1 VNGHRSGFAA
11 VVGRPNVGKST
22 LVNRLVGEK
31 VAIVSDKPQTTRHR
45 IRGILTRP
53 HAQVI
58 FVDTPGLHRP
68 RHRLGEVMVELARGS
83 MREADVI
90 LFVVDATRPPGRG
103 DQYIAGELSRCAVP
117 VILVLNKVDLVSR
130 QRLDEA
136 VDSYRGLVTD
146 APLVPVSALLGHNL
160 EELEREVIARLPEGP
175 RFFPPEMVSDQ
186 PLAVMVAELIREKVL
201 LLTREEVPH
210 SVAVTVE
217 EMARRREDLTYIR
230 AEIHLERPS
239 QKAILIGQGGSMLKS
254 IGTLSREEIERLLGH
269 RVYLDLWVRVS
280 RGWRNRE
287 AALKTL
293 NLWPVEG

>member
-1 VNGHRSGFAA
+1 MNGHRSGFAA